1 MGWKQGVRCRISTQT
16 MHSFKGNSIS
26 SLGLGKFDSWKIP
39 PPNCFSGC
47 RNHQVWLGWSNPW
60 GLGLFF
66 LSRGHSWLMMD
77 SFKITCWH
85 QVWFPPHQK
94 WLTSLINWSH
104 DLSIYAGVF
113 FRTELQTWTP
123 VWWMVNRWV
132 ARISMFG
139 KTFLGSKS

>member
-1 MGWKQGVRCRISTQT
+1 MGWKQGVRYRISTQT

-39 PPNCFSGC
+39 PP
-47 RNHQVWLGWSNPW
+47 Q
-60 GLGLFF
+60 LFF
-66 LSRGHSWLMMD
+66 RLPKPSSFIGLVKPLRPWVVFFSRGHSWLMMD